1 MDDKSENEEESGH
14 QKNIEYTN
22 CKVCK
27 KEVKKTKIIM
37 HITRNKLC
45 EKVYGDELDFL
56 KKEKEKEREKYQQNY
71 KEVYNQ
77 ENQEIL
83 RKKRAMKYQEKK
95 AKDLKLTP
103 KKKVKN
109 VEIKKAPYNPEKRK
123 EKYKQ
128 G

>member
-1 MDDKSENEEESGH
+1 
-14 QKNIEYTN
+14 
-22 CKVCK
+22 
-27 KEVKKTKIIM
+27 M